1 VSETGHERAPGEE
14 LRHFKP
20 GVREQ
25 IEEHGRRTDLSLAL
39 QEGDAE
45 KVKELI
51 TSGRRHTYDAELAK
65 RGIDRL
71 DDEYLR
77 AFEYALVWLYEH
89 RPFYAFMFDEIV
101 RKETFDIDTLCVT
114 IRQGRIEMWY
124 NPDFLAIHNLREN
137 VGFLQHEMGHI
148 AHEHLLMQKDIPV
161 HVRAS
166 HIFAIAIDLA
176 VDSLIQS
183 EGDQPP
189 WVLLPSMLRI
199 PDDDK
204 PEEEWATFKE
214 RQTWDYY
221 YRLLKDME
229 ENFPQ
234 QFQQQVVMVAMGRPQ
249 SGPPQA
255 GGGKGEQ
262 QEGEDGEKQEGKGE
276 KGEDEG
282 KGHGRLTMD
291 DHSHWNDGE
300 ADSPDIQEEVIKQT
314 VKQAFTKAESAET
327 SMHGYMSGE
336 LIARIQELL
345 REKSVPFERV
355 FRRFVGRHMTTTQR
369 PTMIRV
375 SRRRKVPPG
384 KTTEKTLRILW
395 AQDDSGSVPPEAR
408 ALCRSEL
415 WHAIQDT
422 NVEVLFQR
430 FTYGLAGPLLDLR
443 KVDFKEAQRE
453 YDGGTDFQA
462 VCDLAEELDVDLLLI
477 ATDGFAPTPKKPKVP
492 MGWILTHDGREHP
505 WGMVIRLPT
514 VADIKKGYK
523 AKIERWMA

>member
-1 VSETGHERAPGEE
+1 M
-14 LRHFKP
+14 
-20 GVREQ
+20 
-25 IEEHGRRTDLSLAL
+25 SLAL
-39 QEGDAE
+39 EAEDVE

-51 TSGRRHTYDAELAK
+51 ASGRRHTYDAELAK
-65 RGIDRL
+65 RGVDR
-71 DDEYLR
+71 DDEQYSR

-89 RPFYAFMFDEIV
+89 RPYYAFMFDEIV

-124 NPDFLAIHNLREN
+124 NPDFLAIHNLKEN

-148 AHEHLLMQKDIPV
+148 SHNHLLMQKDIPV
-161 HVRAS
+161 HVRGA
-166 HIFAIAIDLA
+166 HIFALAIDLA

-204 PEEEWATFKE
+204 PEEEWESFKE
-214 RQTWDYY
+214 RQTWEYY
-221 YRLLKDME
+221 YRLLRDMQDNNPE
-229 ENFPQ
+229 
-234 QFQQQVVMVAMGRPQ
+234 QFQKQVVTVVMGRPQ
-249 SGPPQA
+249 SGAPQP
-255 GGGKGEQ
+255 GGGGEPQEGEGDPSIGKGEQ
-262 QEGEDGEKQEGKGE
+262 GVPGEGEGEGEGDGE
-276 KGEDEG
+276 KGEEDGE
-282 KGHGRLTMD
+282 GHGRLTMD
-291 DHSHWNDGE
+291 DHSHWNDAE
-300 ADSPDIQEEVIKQT
+300 ADSQDIQEEVIKQT
-314 VKQAFTKAESAET
+314 IKQAFAKAENADT
-327 SMHGYMSGE
+327 KMHGYMPGE

-369 PTMIRV
+369 PTMIRM
-375 SRRRKVPPG
+375 SRRRGVPPG
-384 KTTEKTLRILW
+384 KTQERTLRILW
-395 AQDDSGSVPPEAR
+395 AQDDSGSVAPEAR

-422 NVEVLFQR
+422 NVAVYFQR

-443 KVDFKEAQRE
+443 QVDFKEARKE
-453 YDGGTDFQA
+453 YNGGTDFQA
-462 VCDLAEELDVDLLLI
+462 VCDQADELDVDLLLI
-477 ATDGFAPTPKKPKVP
+477 ATDGFAPTPKKPKAP
-492 MGWILTHDGREHP
+492 MGWILTHDGQAHDF
-505 WGMVIRLPT
+505 GMIIRLPT